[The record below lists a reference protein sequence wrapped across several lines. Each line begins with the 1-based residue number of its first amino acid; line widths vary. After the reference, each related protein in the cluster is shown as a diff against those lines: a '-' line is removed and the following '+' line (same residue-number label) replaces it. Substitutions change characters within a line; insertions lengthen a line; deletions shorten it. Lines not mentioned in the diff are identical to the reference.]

1 MCNRIVYLKSKKRM
15 PIALRPVLYPRD
27 AQQDMPANWCT
38 VCRREIYDPEETLC
52 RRCKGVKEYEL

>member
-1 MCNRIVYLKSKKRM
+1 MYSRIIYLKSKKRM

-27 AQQDMPANWCT
+27 VQQDIPANWCT

-52 RRCKGVKEYEL
+52 RRCKGVKEYE